1 MTKDEILDA
10 LEDTR
15 EATLEAIEG
24 LDDESMQEPNVIDD
38 WSVKDILFHISMWE
52 AELVKLLWQASQGQ
66 RPTSLLISDASVD
79 QLNAEWHEKSQ
90 ERSLEL
96 ILEDFH
102 SVRKQTS
109 RRVEAFSDRDL
120 NDLQRYP
127 WLQGQPLWEW
137 IAGESYEHEAEH
149 AAQIRDWRE
158 RRGL

>member
-24 LDDESMQEPNVIDD
+24 LTDEVMQESSVIDE
-38 WSVKDILFHISMWE
+38 WSVKDILFHISMWG

-66 RPTSLLISDASVD
+66 ESTSLLTSDASVEKV
-79 QLNAEWHEKSQ
+79 NAGWQAKSH

-96 ILEDFH
+96 TLEDFH

-109 RRVEAFSDRDL
+109 RRVEAFSDEDL
-120 NDLQRYP
+120 NNPQRYT

-137 IAGESYEHEAEH
+137 IAGDSYEHEAEH
-149 AAQIRDWRE
+149 AAQIREWRQ